1 MHSIGDVILGIAN
14 KDTSENGDYYD
25 NDGFLM
31 CGKCNTR
38 KQFEVRWPLDE
49 SGVKRVPIP
58 CECKA
63 AAHDAEK
70 EAQRKKRFE
79 DRMNMLKKDGITDP
93 QYLDFR
99 FAEDDRSLPKIS
111 DVCLKYVESWAE
123 MKANNIG
130 ILFYGEVGTGKSFFA
145 CCIANALLEKLVPV
159 SVTNFPRILNRLQGF
174 DDEKQGFIDK
184 LQRYELLVIDDL
196 GVERDTSYVA
206 EQVYNVIDTR
216 ERSGKPLIITTNL
229 TVAQMESTTD
239 IQYKRIYDR
248 VLKMCPIQLN
258 MAGPSRRVDEAA
270 RRREIAKQII
280 RGAKNG

>member
-1 MHSIGDVILGIAN
+1 MQSIGAIIDEMAN
-14 KDTSENGDYYD
+14 RDNSEKGDYYD
-25 NDGFLM
+25 DEGFLM

-38 KQFEVRWPLDE
+38 KQFEVSWPLDD
-49 SGVKRVPIP
+49 STKRVPVP
-58 CECKA
+58 CECKS
-63 AAHDAEK
+63 AEIK
-70 EAQRKKRFE
+70 AEQKAVEQRRFQ
-79 DRMNMLKKDGITDP
+79 DRMDVLKKDGITDP
-93 QYLDFR
+93 QYLTFR
-99 FAEDDRSLPKIS
+99 FSEDDRKMPKIS
-111 DVCLKYVESWAE
+111 DTCLKYVSNWAE

-130 ILFYGEVGTGKSFFA
+130 ILFYGSVGTGKSFLA

-174 DDEKQGFIDK
+174 DDEKQKFIDK

-196 GVERDTSYVA
+196 GVERDTSFVA

-229 TVAQMESTTD
+229 TVDQMENITD

-248 VLKMCPIQLN
+248 VLRMCPIQIS
-258 MAGPSRRVDEAA
+258 MAGQSRRVDEAA
-270 RRREIAKQII
+270 KRRELARDII